1 MSQIKKF
8 IDRVANAEVRQLR
21 EVMMPLSEAKELRD
35 EVMKMLLDQREQK
48 GNTTEVI
55 EVVMNGGKW

>member
-8 IDRVANAEVRQLR
+8 IDRVANAEARQMR
-21 EVMMPLSEAKELRD
+21 ELLIPMSDAKELRD
-35 EVMKMLLDQREQK
+35 EVMKLVLDQRDQK
-48 GNTTEVI
+48 GNSQETI